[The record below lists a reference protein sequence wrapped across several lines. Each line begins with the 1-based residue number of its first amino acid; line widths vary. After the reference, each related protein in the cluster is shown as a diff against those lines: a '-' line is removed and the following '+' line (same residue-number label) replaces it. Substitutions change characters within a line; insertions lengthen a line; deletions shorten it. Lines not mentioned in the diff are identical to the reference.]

1 MCGISDCNKQK
12 LKNTWVAWEASSF
25 LLKVTKAYLDKIE
38 IEKLIIWTIFSK
50 HLNLPLA
57 SVVDI
62 SHSTVL
68 LELALNEL
76 FTFLSFS
83 HLYILL

>member
-1 MCGISDCNKQK
+1 MCGIGDCNQQK

-25 LLKVTKAYLDKIE
+25 LLKVTKAYLDKIDYLDN
-38 IEKLIIWTIFSK
+38 ISK

-68 LELALNEL
+68 LELALNV
-76 FTFLSFS
+76 
-83 HLYILL
+83 

>member
-25 LLKVTKAYLDKIE
+25 LLKVTKAYLDKIDNG
-38 IEKLIIWTIFSK
+38 IIWTIFSK

>member
-1 MCGISDCNKQK
+1 MCDIGECNQQK

-25 LLKVTKAYLDKIE
+25 LLKVTKAYLDKIDNG
-38 IEKLIIWTIFSK
+38 IIWTIFSK

-68 LELALNEL
+68 LELALNE
-76 FTFLSFS
+76 S
-83 HLYILL
+83 I

>member
-1 MCGISDCNKQK
+1 MCGIGDCNQQK

-25 LLKVTKAYLDKIE
+25 LLKVTKAYLDKIDNG
-38 IEKLIIWTIFSK
+38 IIWTIFSK